1 MTNVGEGLIQ
11 FKFSLESQLVWVMNN
26 GPWSFINH
34 LLLLRRWENGMTT
47 FSVNFLRI
55 PIWVQVWGLPFDLI
69 NEEAGR
75 DISSG
80 IGQVVTVDYKA
91 ISSNQACFLRVRVE
105 MPLDKPIRRGAPIW
119 VAFQYEYLLGLCFN
133 CGFLGHKAKACTKDK
148 LRDGKN
154 STYGD
159 WLRVGYRKLNDN
171 NNINKPSSPPWRNTK
186 ENDGNQDTNPLLQPP
201 NNSEPRTSQANT
213 DEHATIIENME
224 QKVTVFTG
232 MCEIGA

>member
-1 MTNVGEGLIQ
+1 
-11 FKFSLESQLVWVMNN
+11 
-26 GPWSFINH
+26 
-34 LLLLRRWENGMTT
+34 MTT

-105 MPLDKPIRRGAPIW
+105 MPLDKPIRR
-119 VAFQYEYLLGLCFN
+119 
-133 CGFLGHKAKACTKDK
+133 GHKAKACTKDK